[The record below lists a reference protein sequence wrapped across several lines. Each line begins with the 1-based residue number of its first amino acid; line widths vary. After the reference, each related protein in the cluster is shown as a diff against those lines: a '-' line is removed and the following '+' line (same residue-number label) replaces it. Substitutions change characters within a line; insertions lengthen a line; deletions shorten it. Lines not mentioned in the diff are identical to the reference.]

1 MHRTKVNESFMNDL
15 LVLRLPQVFIVITP
29 FLNQIMDYSMS
40 SLALNTTPTLKSYP
54 PDLEVIVGDDGD
66 GAENEKKSFMYHGAM
81 LANASEYID
90 TMLSLPMK
98 EQQTR
103 SISFPDI
110 QPEEWLKW
118 TQYVLVP
125 GAAFELNLFNIHD
138 VDNSK
143 NAINII
149 QFYDK
154 YQFRSG
160 INLIDSQLSQKMN
173 ELTFCSLEHS
183 ASDYSAYE
191 FVIELMLR
199 ICNDEIDL
207 PLSKGRIPEFIAS
220 INYLESKSLLLEQS
234 EANVK
239 LILPYLFKIKDDYIR
254 RSVISGL
261 VDLVEGVSIHGR
273 SLEEMKLISE
283 EHLFVSSLKTKVHDI
298 GHNEDLLS
306 YFDCNPDKI
315 CVDMGEGND
324 NVING
329 EYKIRQRNSCIKLG
343 VMDKWYVLSRYQDNQ
358 TFVIQSMDG
367 QGSTWTISSH
377 DSIGDRTGG
386 SPICLYKWHKG
397 GNITSLLPPKYGWE
411 VPVVKSVTESRFDI
425 NFGSILDVNAKKIR
439 ITYSIR

>member
-1 MHRTKVNESFMNDL
+1 
-15 LVLRLPQVFIVITP
+15 
-29 FLNQIMDYSMS
+29 
-40 SLALNTTPTLKSYP
+40 
-54 PDLEVIVGDDGD
+54 
-66 GAENEKKSFMYHGAM
+66 
-81 LANASEYID
+81 
-90 TMLSLPMK
+90 
-98 EQQTR
+98 
-103 SISFPDI
+103 
-110 QPEEWLKW
+110 
-118 TQYVLVP
+118 
-125 GAAFELNLFNIHD
+125 
-138 VDNSK
+138 
-143 NAINII
+143 
-149 QFYDK
+149 
-154 YQFRSG
+154 
-160 INLIDSQLSQKMN
+160 MN

-207 PLSKGRIPEFIAS
+207 PLSKGRIPEFITS
-220 INYLESKSLLLEQS
+220 INYLEFKSLLLEQS

-329 EYKIRQRNSCIKLG
+329 EYTVRQRNSCIKLG
-343 VMDKWYVLSRYQDNQ
+343 VMDKWYVLSRYQDSRA
-358 TFVIQSMDG
+358 FVIQSMDG

-411 VPVVKSVTESRFDI
+411 VPVVKSATESRFDI
-425 NFGSILDVNAKKIR
+425 NLSSAFFNAKNIR